1 MTEKQ
6 KLMNKLQMYNFA
18 VIETGLFLD
27 THPFDKK
34 ALAYFNKVKKLKE
47 EAKKEY
53 ENKYGP
59 TLMTSNDNDEKWDWA
74 LTKWPWE
81 VDC

>member
-34 ALAYFNKVKKLKE
+34 ALAYFEKVKMLKK
-47 EAKKEY
+47 EARKEY
-53 ENKYGP
+53 ERKYGP
-59 TLMTSNDNDEKWDWA
+59 TLMTSNNNDEKWEWA

-81 VDC
+81 VED